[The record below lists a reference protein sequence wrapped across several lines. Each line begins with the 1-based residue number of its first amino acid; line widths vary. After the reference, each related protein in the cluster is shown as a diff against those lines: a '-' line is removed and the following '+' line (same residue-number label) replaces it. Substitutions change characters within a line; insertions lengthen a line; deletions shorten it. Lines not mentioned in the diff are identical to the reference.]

1 MLVRGRLDDCAAELL
16 RGRML
21 MRPQVVRAVRK
32 LCAVG
37 RHVPALEV
45 FDKQLTL
52 FDILGGRGR

>member
-1 MLVRGRLDDCAAELL
+1 
-16 RGRML
+16 ML

-37 RHVPALEV
+37 RHSPALEV

-52 FDILGGRGR
+52 VDILGGRGREVVGGGVDDALQVAV